1 MEPVKPQIMPAR
13 AKRKRTG
20 MAALSGK
27 TDDNMACLRV
37 AENRGAE
44 KKALVPLLAVSNS
57 F

>member
-1 MEPVKPQIMPAR
+1 MELVKPQIMPAR

-44 KKALVPLLAVSNS
+44 KKALRPLLAVFNL